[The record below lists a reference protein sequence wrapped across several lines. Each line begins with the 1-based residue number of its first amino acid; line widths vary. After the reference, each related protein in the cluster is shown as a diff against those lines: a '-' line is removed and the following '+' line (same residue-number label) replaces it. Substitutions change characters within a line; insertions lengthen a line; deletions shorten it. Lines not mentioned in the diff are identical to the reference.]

1 MGDTYDARMITG
13 GLNSI
18 ASALNR
24 VAAAVR
30 EKPQPRP
37 VVVVMTSGDLTPE
50 EYQRMA
56 QLLSDA
62 FNQTETA

>member
-1 MGDTYDARMITG
+1 MSDTYDARMITG

-30 EKPQPRP
+30 ERPRP
-37 VVVVMTSGDLTPE
+37 VVVVMTGGDLTPE
-50 EYQRMA
+50 EYQRIA
-56 QLLSDA
+56 QLLTDA
-62 FNQTETA
+62 LNQPGDQA